1 MSEFLGG
8 LKMHYLPERS
18 RLVGLRM
25 PKQGHILSSSVTEE
39 YDHAGS
45 GECYLYES

>member
-8 LKMHYLPERS
+8 LKIHYLRERS
-18 RLVGLRM
+18 RLVGSTT
-25 PKQGHILSSSVTEE
+25 PKQWHILSSSVTEG

-45 GECYLYES
+45 SECYLYES